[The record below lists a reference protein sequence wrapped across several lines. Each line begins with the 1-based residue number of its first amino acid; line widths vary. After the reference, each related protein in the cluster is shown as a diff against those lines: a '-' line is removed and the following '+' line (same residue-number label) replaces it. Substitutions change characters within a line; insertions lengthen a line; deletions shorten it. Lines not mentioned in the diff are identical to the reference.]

1 MHFIVIKNLLISSV
15 LLVILSHCQ
24 LQEPKQN
31 HGVLFLENRS
41 KKVIINKTNKNDVIR
56 IFGSPHSTSFNN
68 QNEWLYLERVI
79 TKGEYHQ
86 LGRNVLKIN
95 NVLVLSFDKYGVVN
109 KKEFYNKLDK
119 NELKFSEKN
128 TENNLSQKSFV
139 QKFLQS
145 VKSKMYSNR

>member
-15 LLVILSHCQ
+15 LLAILSHCQ

-56 IFGSPHSTSFNN
+56 LFGSPHSTSFNN

-109 KKEFYNKLDK
+109 K
-119 NELKFSEKN
+119 
-128 TENNLSQKSFV
+128 
-139 QKFLQS
+139 
-145 VKSKMYSNR
+145 